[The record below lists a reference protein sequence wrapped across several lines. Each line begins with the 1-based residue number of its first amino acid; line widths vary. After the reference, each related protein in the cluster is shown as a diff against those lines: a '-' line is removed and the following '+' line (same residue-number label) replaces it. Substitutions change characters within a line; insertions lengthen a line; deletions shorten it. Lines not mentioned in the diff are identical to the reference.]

1 MTVTASRRPS
11 GTALALGLVALALIA
26 LALAVLLLVA
36 DPGARLDRA
45 LGAMDRTEGLRFEL
59 VALVEATGS
68 GVAPL
73 RTDARMTGEYQSP
86 DRLHVSIV
94 SGGVRRELVIVGREQ
109 WVDDGGGYHTTVV
122 VPEGPLRDAKA
133 PLRFIRGGGAASFA
147 GLGLSRGAPTYRVRL
162 DLSAGDLA
170 QRVFDGDSV
179 PPDARGVIEVE
190 IGLLDDLIRR
200 QTVAITTGADGF
212 YTGHDQVRTTY
223 AVEYWDHGQR
233 QEVRE
238 PE

>member
-1 MTVTASRRPS
+1 MTTAPASGRRLAIAA
-11 GTALALGLVALALIA
+11 ALVILASAAIALI
-26 LALAVLLLVA
+26 VLSGA
-36 DPGARLDRA
+36 PAARLDRA
-45 LGAMDRTEGLRFEL
+45 LAAMDRVEGLRFEL
-59 VALVEATGS
+59 VARVEATGS
-68 GVAPL
+68 GVRPV
-73 RTDARMTGEYQSP
+73 RTDARMVGEYQSP

-94 SGGVRRELVIVGREQ
+94 SGGMRRELVIVGREQ

-147 GLGLSRGAPTYRVRL
+147 GLGLSRGVPTYRLRL

-170 QRVFDGDSV
+170 ERVFDGDSV

-200 QTVAITTGADGF
+200 QTVAITSGADAF

-223 AVEYWDHGQR
+223 TVEYWDHGRR
-233 QEVRE
+233 QEVRG

>member
-1 MTVTASRRPS
+1 MRRAFPI
-11 GTALALGLVALALIA
+11 VVLALIA
-26 LALAVLLLVA
+26 LVVIAVASTDPASRLERALA
-36 DPGARLDRA
+36 
-45 LGAMDRTEGLRFEL
+45 AMEGVEGLRFEL
-59 VALVEATGS
+59 VARVEATGA
-68 GVAPL
+68 GVAPIT
-73 RTDARMTGEYQSP
+73 TDARMVGEFQAP

-94 SGGVRRELVIVGREQ
+94 SRGSRRELVIVGRQQ
-109 WVDDGGGYHTTVV
+109 WVDDGAGYHTTVV

-147 GLGLSRGAPTYRVRL
+147 GFGLSGGSATYRVRL

-170 QRVFDGDSV
+170 ERVFGGDSV

-190 IGLLDDLIRR
+190 IGLADGLIRR
-200 QTVAITTGADGF
+200 QTVEIVTGADAF
-212 YTGHDQVRTTY
+212 YSGHEQVRTTY
-223 AVEYWDHGQR
+223 RVAYWDHGRR

>member
-1 MTVTASRRPS
+1 VSASPAMRRVVLIAAIAALL
-11 GTALALGLVALALIA
+11 GLALVAGIA
-26 LALAVLLLVA
+26 ASG
-36 DPGARLDRA
+36 DPGVRLDRA
-45 LGAMDRTEGLRFEL
+45 LAAMERVEALRFEL
-59 VALVEATGS
+59 VARVEATGA
-68 GVAPL
+68 GVAPVT
-73 RTDARMTGEYQSP
+73 TDARMIGEFQSP

-94 SGGVRRELVIVGREQ
+94 SGPARRELVIIGKQQ

-147 GLGLSRGAPTYRVRL
+147 GLGLSGGAATYRVRL
-162 DLSAGDLA
+162 ALSAGDLA
-170 QRVFDGDSV
+170 ERVFGGDSV

-200 QTVAITTGADGF
+200 QTVEITTGADAF
-212 YTGHDQVRTTY
+212 YSGHDRVRTTY
-223 AVEYWDHGQR
+223 RVDYWDHGR
-233 QEVRE
+233 VQEVRE